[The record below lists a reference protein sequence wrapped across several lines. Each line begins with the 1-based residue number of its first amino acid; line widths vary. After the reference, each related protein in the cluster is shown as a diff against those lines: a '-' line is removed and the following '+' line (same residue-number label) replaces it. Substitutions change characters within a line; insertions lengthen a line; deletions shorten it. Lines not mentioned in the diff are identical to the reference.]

1 VIGAIAQD
9 DMKRILAFHIISQ
22 IGYMILGLGLFTV
35 AGIAGAVFYVIHHI
49 VVKTALFLVAG
60 LVDRRAG
67 SSRLSEGGGL
77 VRSAPVIAGLFLV
90 PALSLAGLPPFSGFL
105 AKFALVDAGVEAG
118 SWWIVATSLAVGLFT
133 LFSMTKI
140 WAGVFWG
147 EADEAPER
155 EPVVSGRLGS
165 PALMVVGTVVLV
177 VVSVGFSVAAG
188 GLYELSERAAQDLL
202 DPSGYVSAVLGARP

>member
-1 VIGAIAQD
+1 
-9 DMKRILAFHIISQ
+9 
-22 IGYMILGLGLFTV
+22 
-35 AGIAGAVFYVIHHI
+35 
-49 VVKTALFLVAG
+49 
-60 LVDRRAG
+60 
-67 SSRLSEGGGL
+67 
-77 VRSAPVIAGLFLV
+77 
-90 PALSLAGLPPFSGFL
+90 LSLAGLPPFSGFL